1 MAVGPNMRWWNSLS
15 TAGLAYS
22 SRKNDTAPVEAAR
35 DREHALELRLR
46 HGPLL
51 EGPVVRPHRFGARAR
66 DRAREEHDQ
75 VAIPARQ
82 VLGRRR
88 QSDRGHRSGHDQQD
102 ESQLET
108 EATGPCG
115 LESTAKAVVGAG
127 HEAGLLQAVELPP
140 RGGDTLFADARAAFE
155 AFSPAMQALLLPLT
169 GIYTAALVH
178 DNYGAYASVAG
189 ADRNRLAPTDV
200 PSFVEHPLIRTH
212 PVTGR
217 RCIFSSL
224 GHTERIK
231 GMTVEESRPL
241 LEFLARQ
248 TTRAEFC
255 TRLNWRPGT
264 LALWDNRSV
273 QHYPLNDYP
282 GHRREMHRVILKG
295 ERPQ

>member
-1 MAVGPNMRWWNSLS
+1 MNFTPLVGAFGLELS
-15 TAGLAYS
+15 GCDVAALSDTEVAEFIEQLNVAGLVVCRDQALDPVALS
-22 SRKNDTAPVEAAR
+22 SLAARLGERDTYPFAQALKEDPYVIGVVKEAA
-35 DREHALELRLR
+35 DAFNFGGMWHTDTSYQQ
-46 HGPLL
+46 
-51 EGPVVRPHRFGARAR
+51 RPPSF
-66 DRAREEHDQ
+66 
-75 VAIPARQ
+75 
-82 VLGRRR
+82 
-88 QSDRGHRSGHDQQD
+88 
-102 ESQLET
+102 T
-108 EATGPCG
+108 
-115 LESTAKAVVGAG
+115 
-127 HEAGLLQAVELPP
+127 LLQAVELPP
-140 RGGDTLFADARAAFE
+140 AGGDTLYADARAAFE
-155 AFSPAMQALLLPLT
+155 ALSAAMQALLLPLT
-169 GIYTAALVH
+169 GIYTSALVH

-241 LEFLARQ
+241 LEFLAQQ

-255 TRLNWRPGT
+255 TRLSWRPGT